1 MVQRSD
7 RHLAGGPHPDGSGR
21 VPSLRN
27 LVSRGRYKD
36 AQDLASALKYGD
48 ALGYDKLSSGGMAEV
63 QANLAK
69 LPESDINAIA
79 EYLVSL
85 E

>member
-1 MVQRSD
+1 MKRED
-7 RHLAGGPHPDGSGR
+7 RILAGGPHPEGEGR

-27 LVSRGRYKD
+27 LIGRGRYKD
-36 AQDLASALKYGD
+36 SKDLASALQYGET
-48 ALGYDKLSSGGMAEV
+48 LGYDKLSSGGMGDV
-63 QANLAK
+63 QAELSK
-69 LPESDINAIA
+69 LPESDIQAIS